1 MMPVEPRID
10 YLRLAT
16 WDLKTYTSIA
26 AIINEHHLTKPAHWL
41 QYHGRRSDDGGVF
54 HGQGV
59 QGHRNHY
66 ITHSSGQQSDTWA
79 SYFLD
84 KKLDA
89 YCTRIDIQATIEEPD
104 EHCGRK
110 LYELVHRK
118 TKSIVQSPGIT
129 TVYIGARASQLFIRV
144 YEKVIEQR
152 YLRCEFELK
161 QDYARNAWD
170 ALGAGAVTKE
180 DLFSSCLAR
189 SGIIEP
195 WLTWFKVN
203 SDCRDALSAEKL
215 AADLQNQLLY
225 IKNTEI
231 ALERLLYS
239 HPTQQ
244 AVYGLI
250 GRLENKAKRLR

>member
-1 MMPVEPRID
+1 MLTPRID

-16 WDLKTYTSIA
+16 WDLQTYTNLA
-26 AIINEHHLTKPAHWL
+26 TIINEHHVTKPAHWL

-54 HGQGV
+54 HGQGI
-59 QGHRNHY
+59 QGERRHY
-66 ITHSSGQQSDTWA
+66 ITHSSGEQSDKWA
-79 SYFLD
+79 GYFLD

-89 YCTRIDIQATIEEPD
+89 YCTRIDIQVTIKEPKN
-104 EHCGRK
+104 HNGRA
-110 LYELVHRK
+110 LYEEVHRH
-118 TKSIVQSPGIT
+118 TKSIVQSPGVT

-144 YEKVIEQR
+144 YEKVLDQR

-170 ALGAGAVTKE
+170 HLGAEKINLV
-180 DLFSSCLAR
+180 DLFNSCLQR

-195 WLTWFKVN
+195 WLTWFAVN
-203 SDCRDALSAEKL
+203 SDRTDALSAEKL

-231 ALERLLYS
+231 ALERLLDL
-239 HPTQQ
+239 HATQQ

-250 GRLENKAKRLR
+250 GRLERKAKKLT

>member
-1 MMPVEPRID
+1 MTTTPRID

-59 QGHRNHY
+59 QGNRQHY
-66 ITHSSGQQSDTWA
+66 ITHSSGEQSDTWA
-79 SYFLD
+79 RYFLD
-84 KKLDA
+84 KNLDA
-89 YCTRIDIQATIEEPD
+89 YCTRLDIQVTIDEPR
-104 EHCGRK
+104 EHDGRE
-110 LYELVHRK
+110 LYEKVHRH
-118 TKSIVQSPGIT
+118 TKSIVQSPGVT

-144 YEKVIEQR
+144 YEKVLDQR

-170 ALGAGAVTKE
+170 HLGAGEVKMA
-180 DLFSSCLAR
+180 DLFNSCLER
-189 SGIIEP
+189 SGIMEP
-195 WLTWFKVN
+195 WRSWFAVG
-203 SDCRDALSAEKL
+203 SDRNDALSAEKL
-215 AADLQNQLLY
+215 AADLRNQLLY

-231 ALERLLYS
+231 ALDKLL
-239 HPTQQ
+239 HLHATQQ

-250 GRLENKAKRLR
+250 NRLEAKSRRLR